1 MTSRPLVR
9 CLCVLCH
16 ELHRCNAVRPARGAN
31 SAKATRVYSSSRP
44 SRARCAQSETNA
56 SLPAGAVQSS
66 QQSHWSYTTT
76 HRHAHRTALYVYST
90 VTVDTSKDT
99 SPRNKR
105 KFIVQPGVGADG
117 SRSQD
122 PDRPR
127 ACAHP
132 GTESRP
138 RRLRSA
144 PPNTV
149 RLVGGNWRTRLN
161 LSPFYLAFPCTH
173 NLIVVCAGS
182 PDGSVCYSE
191 PRGSLCSTS
200 CQPSAAE

>member
-66 QQSHWSYTTT
+66 QQSHWSYTTHT
-76 HRHAHRTALYVYST
+76 PYGFTVRRYTVVST

-149 RLVGGNWRTRLN
+149 RLVAEIG
-161 LSPFYLAFPCTH
+161 A
-173 NLIVVCAGS
+173 
-182 PDGSVCYSE
+182 
-191 PRGSLCSTS
+191 RG
-200 CQPSAAE
+200 